1 MKPISLKGGDNMP
14 KVTEDYINKKKA
26 KIIDAAFVIFQQKP
40 LYEMT
45 MLDVIKQA
53 GLSKG
58 GIYRYFSDIDD
69 VIVEL
74 INRETRRNNYKDN
87 IDDII
92 NCNNNYG
99 SIIEELF
106 KLLGKHINESSD
118 TVCKIQFELTVL
130 LANHPEK
137 VEKISSKLTE
147 HENGQYLI
155 NSLFQK
161 IIEGITIGEFKPELP
176 IEDIFNYIRAYIE
189 GVVKIVVLERCYS
202 DNTGS
207 MDAEKMMSMLS
218 QTILNMLK
226 KRARNK

>member
-1 MKPISLKGGDNMP
+1 MKLILLKGRGNMP
-14 KVTEDYINKKKA
+14 KVTKDYINNKKA
-26 KIIDAAFVIFQQKP
+26 EIIDAAFVIFQQKP

-69 VIVEL
+69 VLVEL
-74 INRETRRNNYKDN
+74 INRETCKNNYKDN

-92 NCNNNYG
+92 NCNNKYEI
-99 SIIEELF
+99 IIEELF

-118 TVCKIQFELTVL
+118 TVGKIQFELTVL
-130 LANHPEK
+130 VANHPEK
-137 VEKISSKLTE
+137 AEKISSKLTE

-161 IIEGITIGEFKPELP
+161 IIEGITIGEFKPELS

-189 GVVKIVVLERCYS
+189 GVVKIVVLERCYGS
-202 DNTGS
+202 NTGS
-207 MDAEKMMSMLS
+207 IDAEKMMSMLS
-218 QTILNMLK
+218 KTISNMLK
-226 KRARNK
+226 KGVINK